1 MVAGLKCGVAS
12 CLRGLML
19 VQLDGGVAKGDWLV
33 ASPSKLDACTR
44 WFAPARHMV
53 LQLHERLRR

>member
-19 VQLDGGVAKGDWLV
+19 AQLDGGVAKGDM
-33 ASPSKLDACTR
+33 ASRTPSKLDACTR
-44 WFAPARHMV
+44 WFGPARHMV
-53 LQLHERLRR
+53 VQLHERLRR